1 MDQEQTTVYNWHN
14 HLQTSTS
21 DLMYKTTPN
30 EVTLTWNSSENIVT
44 DVLQTWKPK
53 ENIAK
58 TFMSQE
64 EIMMD
69 ISKYLEWTGNG
80 NVTH

>member
-21 DLMYKTTPN
+21 DRMYKTTPN

-64 EIMMD
+64 EIIMD